1 MLPHRMERV
10 AEGVRETLAQI
21 IQDSVKD
28 PGMPA
33 VFTIT
38 HVEVSRDL
46 HHARVH
52 FSQLPDDDCAV
63 ETTRAALERAKGYL
77 RRELGMRMPLKY
89 LPELSFFFDTSPR
102 HAQRI
107 AQLLHEID
115 SSRSPEPGT
124 PLSSSSSATTT
135 DVSSEET
142 GD

>member
-10 AEGVRETLAQI
+10 AEGVRETLAEI
-21 IQDSVKD
+21 IHDKLKD

-52 FSQLPDDDCAV
+52 FSQLPDDDAAV
-63 ETTRAALERAKGYL
+63 AATCAALERAKRFL
-77 RRELGMRMPLKY
+77 RHELGLRMPLKY
-89 LPELSFFFDTSPR
+89 LPELNFILDTSPR

-107 AQLLHEID
+107 AELLRQID
-115 SSRSPEPGT
+115 SSPQASDPDAP
-124 PLSSSSSATTT
+124 SSSAES
-135 DVSSEET
+135 VEENK
-142 GD
+142 DPA